1 MTKTHVIIILLFLF
15 LNVRN
20 FTEKAGENKGGE
32 TEEGA
37 GVEDEAGRGEKK
49 KAGIGEEE
57 TGCR

>member
-15 LNVRN
+15 LNVKY
-20 FTEKAGENKGGE
+20 FTEKAGKDSWRE

-49 KAGIGEEE
+49 KAGIGEEK
-57 TGCR
+57 TSRR